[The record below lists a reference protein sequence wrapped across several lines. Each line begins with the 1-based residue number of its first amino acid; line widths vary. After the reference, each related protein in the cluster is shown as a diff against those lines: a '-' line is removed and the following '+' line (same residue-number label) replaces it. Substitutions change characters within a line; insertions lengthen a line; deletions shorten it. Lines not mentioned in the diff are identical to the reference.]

1 MILLKKILWYNM
13 FDLEMRGKD
22 IKLAKKGTSMIL
34 VATVLIFII
43 DYFLWN
49 LDFFVDCFSDEA
61 YDSASFFGYR
71 FLGKLL
77 GLLLFGLFYLF
88 VFMMMGRKYFFEQ
101 TLQEYQ
107 AMPLIEKDSV
117 AKEGKYISVI
127 PFALA
132 ILILMYLIFFRLD

>member
-49 LDFFVDCFSDEA
+49 LDFFVDSFSDEA
-61 YDSASFFGYR
+61 YDSVSSFGYR
-71 FLGKLL
+71 FLGKLF
-77 GLLLFGLFYLF
+77 GLLLFCLFYLF
-88 VFMMMGRKYFFEQ
+88 VFMLMGRKHFFEQ
-101 TLQEYQ
+101 TLHEYQ
-107 AMPLIEKDSV
+107 AMPLIEKDSM
-117 AKEGKYISVI
+117 AKEGKYISLI

-132 ILILMYLIFFRLD
+132 ILILMYLIFFKLD

>member
-1 MILLKKILWYNM
+1 M

-43 DYFLWN
+43 DYCLWN
-49 LDFFVDCFSDEA
+49 LDFFVDSFSDEA
-61 YDSASFFGYR
+61 YDSVSSLGYR

-88 VFMMMGRKYFFEQ
+88 IFMMMGRKHFFEQ
-101 TLQEYQ
+101 TLHEYQ
-107 AMPLIEKDSV
+107 GMSLLEKDSM

-127 PFALA
+127 PLALA
-132 ILILMYLIFFRLD
+132 LLILMYLMFFKLD

>member
-1 MILLKKILWYNM
+1 MMLLKKILWYNM
-13 FDLEMRGKD
+13 FDLEMKGKD

-34 VATVLIFII
+34 VATVLICII

-49 LDFFVDCFSDEA
+49 LEFFSDIFSDEA
-61 YDSASFFGYR
+61 YDSVFSFGYR

-77 GLLLFGLFYLF
+77 GLLSFCLFYLF
-88 VFMMMGRKYFFEQ
+88 VFMMMGRKHFFEQ

-107 AMPLIEKDSV
+107 AMSLIEKDSM

-132 ILILMYLIFFRLD
+132 LLILMYLIFFRLD